1 MEVSTR
7 LLYDAAACCTIIS
20 TIITVVS
27 FIINHFFTS
36 TMNNDTRQKTDILN
50 QIKNLLSHK
59 MIYKVFAFVTII
71 GAVVTIY
78 AYLKADSLVF
88 KVKDVSFKMI
98 RVKGGTF
105 TMGASEDDDEAIK
118 YERPEHT
125 VKLSTYYIGV
135 TEVTQEL
142 WDAVMIKNKK
152 DKMDPSIFKGPKRP
166 VENVSWYDCK
176 EFIEELNAV
185 TGYKFRLP
193 SEAQWEFAARGGNN
207 KREFKYSGSNTL
219 GEVAWYKENSGDET
233 QDVAYKHDPNELGLY
248 DMSGNVWEW
257 CSDPHWY
264 YSRSKQTNP
273 EGPKSNNRK
282 RVARGGSWYSPAEC
296 CRVTYRYGFSSDFK
310 GKGLGLRLVLSE

>member
-1 MEVSTR
+1 MEDSTR
-7 LLYDAAACCTIIS
+7 LVYYVAAWCTIIS
-20 TIITVVS
+20 TLISLVS
-27 FIINHFFTS
+27 LYVNKSKTS
-36 TMNNDTRQKTDILN
+36 NDTSQKTSIHNHIQDIL
-50 QIKNLLSHK
+50 SFK
-59 MIYKVFAFVTII
+59 MIYKVFAYAAFI

-125 VKLSTYYIGV
+125 VKLSTYYIGE

-233 QDVAYKHDPNELGLY
+233 QDAAYKHDPNELGLY
-248 DMSGNVWEW
+248 DMCGNVWEW
-257 CSDPHWY
+257 CSDPHGY

-273 EGPKSNNRK
+273 EGPKSSNKK

-296 CRVTYRYGFSSDFK
+296 CRVTYRFGFSSDFK
-310 GKGLGLRLVLSE
+310 GNGLGLRLVLSE

>member
-20 TIITVVS
+20 TIITLVS

-71 GAVVTIY
+71 GAVVTLY
-78 AYLKADSLVF
+78 AYLKADSVVF
-88 KVKDVSFKMI
+88 TVRDVSFKMI

-105 TMGASEDDDEAIK
+105 MMGAAEDDNEAFP
-118 YERPEHT
+118 YEKPEHE
-125 VKLSTYYIGV
+125 VKLSTYYIGE

-142 WDAVMIKNKK
+142 WKAVMIKNKN
-152 DKMDPSIFKGPKRP
+152 DKMNPSHFHGLKRP
-166 VENVSWYDCK
+166 VENVSWNDCM
-176 EFIEELNAV
+176 EFIEELNAA
-185 TGYKFRLP
+185 TGKKFRLP

-219 GEVAWYKENSGDET
+219 GEVAWYEENSGDKT
-233 QDVAYKHDPNELGLY
+233 QDVAYNHDPNELGLY

-264 YSRSKQTNP
+264 YYGSTQTNP
-273 EGPKSNNRK
+273 EGSKSSNNK
-282 RVARGGSWYSPAEC
+282 RVARGGSWFSPAAR
-296 CRVTYRYGFSSDFK
+296 CRVTSRYGLEETHR
-310 GKGLGLRLVLSE
+310 GKNLGLRLVLSE